1 MKISKLARRLSTVL
15 AAGALLA
22 LPGVAHAAPFLD
34 GIAKTENWPPQ
45 LVILAG
51 LTLMSLLPAIV
62 ITMTAFTRFIIVLS
76 FLRQGLGTSQAPPN
90 QVIVGLSLFL
100 TAFTMAPVA
109 KKMMHEGYD
118 PYMRG
123 EISQMEALERGTA
136 PLKSFM
142 LRQTREADLELFY
155 EASDAPLPKTESE
168 VPLYIAAPAFLV
180 SELTTAFEMAILIL
194 LPFLV
199 IDIAVASGLVSL
211 GMMMMPPA
219 TIALPIKL
227 IIFVVVD
234 GFNLLIGSLLRSFQ

>member
-1 MKISKLARRLSTVL
+1 MKPLELGKIAL
-15 AAGALLA
+15 AASVAALA
-22 LPGVAHAAPFLD
+22 LTVPSVAHAAPFLD
-34 GIAKTENWPPQ
+34 GVLKTQDWPPQ

-62 ITMTAFTRFIIVLS
+62 ITTTAFTRFIVVLS
-76 FLRQGLGTSQAPPN
+76 FLRTGLGTGQSPPN

-109 KKMMHEGYD
+109 KKMIHEGYE
-118 PYMRG
+118 PWQRG
-123 EISQMEALERGTA
+123 EITQMQALERGTA

-142 LRQTREADLELFY
+142 LRQTREADLQLFY

-168 VPLYIAAPAFLV
+168 VPMYVAAPAFLV

-199 IDIAVASGLVSL
+199 IDLAVASGLVSL

-219 TIALPIKL
+219 SISLPLKL
-227 IIFVVVD
+227 VVFVVVD
-234 GFNLLIGSLLRSFQ
+234 GWHLIVGSLLRSFQ